1 MNNIRHSKG
10 YSQTQRFFLFL
21 LAVAAA
27 FLPVLRHAQAE
38 DGAEAP
44 AWLKRTEFSLQVESD
59 QKPRIF
65 LQTVQPLYQDADKV
79 NTFFIQP
86 RASVQSENGT
96 YNLGLGYR
104 RLSSENLI
112 LGTNFFF
119 DFEGQHRHGRVGV
132 GAEALGQVFE
142 ARVNSYFGN
151 ITNKVEVG
159 TAGSGVLI
167 ERVAQGGD
175 LELGMPVPY
184 MPWLKMY
191 GSGAW
196 YDHDRSPDR
205 FGWKSRLE
213 ARLNDH
219 VRFEFYTWDD
229 NKGDTE
235 YGGRFRFNIAFGN
248 PFEVTDAL
256 KLSDEPFPKKDLS
269 EELLIPVER
278 EFDITVERY
287 LDQGGLVVE
296 AGRS

>member
-1 MNNIRHSKG
+1 MRNIRHAKNS
-10 YSQTQRFFLFL
+10 SQTQPFLLFL
-21 LAVAAA
+21 LVISAA
-27 FLPVLRHAQAE
+27 FLPALKHAQAE
-38 DGAEAP
+38 DSAETL
-44 AWLKRTEFSLQVESD
+44 AWLKRTEFSVQVESD

-86 RASVQSENGT
+86 RASVQSANGT

-132 GAEALGQVFE
+132 GAEALGQIFE

-151 ITNKVEVG
+151 ITNKVEVASVG
-159 TAGSGVLI
+159 GGVVI
-167 ERVAQGGD
+167 EKVSDGAD
-175 LELGMPVPY
+175 FELGMPLPY

-191 GSGAW
+191 GSGSW
-196 YDHDRSPDR
+196 YDQNKSPDR
-205 FGWKSRLE
+205 FGWERRLE
-213 ARLNDH
+213 AKLNDH

-235 YGGRFRFNIAFGN
+235 YGGRLRFNITFGN
-248 PFEVTDAL
+248 PFEVTRAFQ
-256 KLSDEPFPKKDLS
+256 LSDEPFPKKDLS
-269 EELLIPVER
+269 QEVLIQ
-278 EFDITVERY
+278 I
-287 LDQGGLVVE
+287 
-296 AGRS
+296 GRA